1 MQPKSCSECGMP
13 AEVSLCQIVSTVGR
27 APRLQ
32 RCSISTAFCA
42 ACFEARI
49 KLLGGVGLGGIR
61 QPLSE
66 AFTALA
72 NACAMRLTSLK
83 QSAPTP
89 VSDGGR

>member
-1 MQPKSCSECGMP
+1 MQTKSCNECGMP

-27 APRLQ
+27 APRQQ
-32 RCSISTAFCA
+32 RCSTATAFCT

-49 KLLGGVGLGGIR
+49 KPLRGVELRGVH

-72 NACAMRLTSLK
+72 RACGLKLTRAK
-83 QSAPTP
+83 QSAPTTAN
-89 VSDGGR
+89 GGSR